1 MFYQFIEWHNKSK
14 LFQKLINMMNVG
26 EVRIAEDSDFALL
39 KVRIIFMRDFR
50 QILDFMIF
58 SRFC

>member
-1 MFYQFIEWHNKSK
+1 
-14 LFQKLINMMNVG
+14 MNVG

-39 KVRIIFMRDFR
+39 KVRIISMKDFR
-50 QILDFMIF
+50 QILDFIIF